1 MPTEF
6 VAQDAAVIHESTTI
20 AVTGCAAK
28 DKRKANAKQSSRAR
42 KSSHVRG
49 RRS

>member
-6 VAQDAAVIHESTTI
+6 VAQDGAVIHESTTI

-28 DKRKANAKQSSRAR
+28 DKRKANAKQSRAR